1 MNEQDEI
8 VAAAAQLHVVRGH
21 VDDDELAAL
30 VAGVVAYT
38 AAASGEAET
47 PGSPTSAWM
56 DRSRSMRGRR
66 VGILGRGETAWRHS
80 LR

>member
-1 MNEQDEI
+1 MSNPEDI
-8 VAAAAQLHVVRGH
+8 AAAATRLHVVRGH

-30 VAGVVAYT
+30 VAGVVAYAT
-38 AAASGEAET
+38 AAEAEAET

-56 DRSRSMRGRR
+56 DRSRTMRGRR
-66 VGILGRGETAWRHS
+66 VGILGRGDNAWRHS

>member
-1 MNEQDEI
+1 MSEQDDVIE
-8 VAAAAQLHVVRGH
+8 AATRLHVVRGRA
-21 VDDDELAAL
+21 DDDEIAAL
-30 VAGVVAYT
+30 VAGVVAYAT
-38 AAASGEAET
+38 AAGAAHEG

-66 VGILGRGETAWRHS
+66 VGVLGRGESAWRHS

>member
-1 MNEQDEI
+1 MSEQDDV

-21 VDDDELAAL
+21 VDEDELAAL
-30 VAGVVAYT
+30 VAGVVAY
-38 AAASGEAET
+38 ASVASAGAEA

-56 DRSRSMRGRR
+56 DRSRTMRGRR
-66 VGILGRGETAWRHS
+66 VGILGRGENAWRHS

>member
-1 MNEQDEI
+1 VNEREDVME
-8 VAAAAQLHVVRGH
+8 AAARLHVVRGH

-30 VAGVVAYT
+30 VAGVVAYAT
-38 AAASGEAET
+38 AASNAPEQ

-66 VGILGRGETAWRHS
+66 VGILGRGESAWRHS